1 MPLLLVIGGIL
12 IFFGLALFVAWFSYF
27 WQVFKAFLP
36 LFIIA
41 LGGLLTYFGWEE
53 RKDSKGAFIDFS
65 SPDEA
70 SRYQAEALAYQEK
83 IATLTGANDL
93 DLNQDPALLA
103 QPADSIVILAKSDGP
118 EESSEGPSHS
128 EGGPEGDAGG
138 QAGGQAGA

>member
-12 IFFGLALFVAWFSYF
+12 ILFGLALFVAWFGYF

-53 RKDSKGAFIDFS
+53 RKDTKGAFIDFS

-83 IATLTGANDL
+83 IDK
-93 DLNQDPALLA
+93 LA
-103 QPADSIVILAKSDGP
+103 DSNEQPATGEADLLIESTETVTVVSAP
-118 EESSEGPSHS
+118 ESS
-128 EGGPEGDAGG
+128 GDEKAVLEKSKV
-138 QAGGQAGA
+138 